1 MEYQIGDFA
10 KISRLGIK
18 TLRYY
23 HEIGL
28 LPPSRIDRFSGY
40 RYYDETCLT
49 RARAIIQ
56 LKQFDFSLED
66 IRSLLAEAKDSDDLI
81 QAMQQ
86 KSTEIKNR
94 IESYQIIQKQIEAF
108 IRNEKDITNHSGD
121 VTVKELS
128 DIHIASIRFQ
138 GKYSDLTD
146 KITTLYEHSRN
157 QAAGR
162 SFCLY
167 YDEQSMED
175 HADIEVCI
183 PVLNPVEDSVV
194 HSRLLP
200 GGKAVTV
207 LHTGEYEQLW
217 RTYKVIIDYINSNN
231 LKVISPS
238 RECYLKADG
247 ELIPVSPSQY
257 LTEIQF
263 LFHGSHLS

>member
-1 MEYQIGDFA
+1 MEYLIGDFA

-28 LPPSRIDRFSGY
+28 LTPTRIDRFSGY
-40 RYYDETCLT
+40 RYYDETCLA

-66 IRSLLAEAKDSDDLI
+66 IRSLLAEVKDSEDLI
-81 QAMQQ
+81 RAMQR
-86 KSTEIKNR
+86 KSTEIEER
-94 IESYQIIQKQIEAF
+94 ITSYQTIQKQIDAF
-108 IRNEKDITNHSGD
+108 IRNEKDISNHSSEILYKTLPD
-121 VTVKELS
+121 QLIS
-128 DIHIASIRFQ
+128 SIRFQ

-146 KITTLYEHSRN
+146 RITTLFDHARN

-162 SFCLY
+162 TFCLY
-167 YDEQSMED
+167 YDDQAMEE
-175 HADIEVCI
+175 HADMEVCI
-183 PVLNPVEDSVV
+183 PVLQPVEDEVI
-194 HSRLLP
+194 HSRVLL

-207 LHTGEYEQLW
+207 LHSGEYEQLW
-217 RTYKVIIDYINSNN
+217 RTYKVIIDHINSNN

-238 RECYLKADG
+238 RECYLKAAG
-247 ELIPVSPSQY
+247 ELIPVPPSQY

-263 LFHGSHLS
+263 LLQPADAV